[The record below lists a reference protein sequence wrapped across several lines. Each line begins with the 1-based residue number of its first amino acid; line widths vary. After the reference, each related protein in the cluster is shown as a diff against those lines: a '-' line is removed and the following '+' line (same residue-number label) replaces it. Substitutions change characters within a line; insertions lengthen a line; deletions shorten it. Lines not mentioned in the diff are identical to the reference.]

1 MRDDGKRGFASQRG
15 RFFILRILV
24 SGADGFTGQHF
35 VSLASQAGCEVFAL
49 QSDLTQLADLRR
61 EVLEVK
67 PDYVVH
73 LAAIS
78 FVGHADTAAF
88 YGVNVVG
95 TTNLLDALLGLKT
108 PPQKVLIASSANVYG
123 NTINSPIAEEESP
136 SPVNHYAMSK
146 LAMEYMAKTYLDRL
160 PIFFTRPFNYIGP
173 GQAASFVIPKMIEH
187 FVKRLPR
194 IELGNLDVAREF
206 NDVRFVVES
215 YLALLKYAEVGETYN
230 ICSGRPVELRAV
242 LDVLR
247 EMTEHNIE
255 VNVNPAFV
263 RAKEIKSL
271 SGSPDKLL
279 KLMQKNAIKLPEFS
293 LEYTLKTML

>member
-1 MRDDGKRGFASQRG
+1 
-15 RFFILRILV
+15 V
-24 SGADGFTGQHF
+24 TGADGFTGQHF
-35 VSLASQAGCEVFAL
+35 VSLASQAGHEVFSL
-49 QSDLTQLADLRR
+49 QSDLTQLADLKS

-78 FVGHADTAAF
+78 FVGHADNAAF
-88 YGVNVVG
+88 YHVNVVG
-95 TTNLLDALLGLKT
+95 TTNLLDALLGLKI

-123 NTINSPIAEEESP
+123 NTLESPIKEMQEPA
-136 SPVNHYAMSK
+136 PVNHYAMSK

-160 PIFFTRPFNYIGP
+160 PIFFMRPFNYIGP
-173 GQAASFVIPKMIEH
+173 GQAPSFVIPKMIEH

-255 VNVNPAFV
+255 VKVNPAFV
-263 RAKEIKSL
+263 RANEIKSL

-293 LEYTLKTML
+293 LEDTLKTML

>member
-1 MRDDGKRGFASQRG
+1 MT
-15 RFFILRILV
+15 
-24 SGADGFTGQHF
+24 GADGFTGQHF
-35 VSLASQAGCEVFAL
+35 ASLGSQAGHEVFSL
-49 QSDLTQLADLRR
+49 QSNLTQLADLKR

-67 PDYVVH
+67 PDFVVH

-88 YGVNVVG
+88 YHVNVVG

-108 PPQKVLIASSANVYG
+108 PPQKILIASSANVYG
-123 NTINSPIAEEESP
+123 NTDASPIKESQEP
-136 SPVNHYAMSK
+136 APVNHYAMSK
-146 LAMEYMAKTYLDRL
+146 LAMEYMAKTYLERL

-173 GQAASFVIPKMIEH
+173 GQAPSFVIPKMIEH
-187 FVKRLPR
+187 FVKRLPS

-230 ICSGRPVELRAV
+230 ICSGWPVELRAV

-255 VNVNPAFV
+255 VKVSPAFV
-263 RAKEIKSL
+263 RANEIKSL

-279 KLMQKNAIKLPEFS
+279 KLMQKNAIKLPEFL
-293 LEYTLKTML
+293 LEDTLKSML